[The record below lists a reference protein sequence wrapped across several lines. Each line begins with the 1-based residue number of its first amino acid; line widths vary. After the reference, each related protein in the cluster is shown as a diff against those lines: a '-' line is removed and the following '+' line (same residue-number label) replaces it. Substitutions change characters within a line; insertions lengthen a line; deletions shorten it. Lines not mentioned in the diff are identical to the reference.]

1 MDDIVDNEIE
11 PFVVHLSENG
21 DVNDSWDEMYKHPG
35 ICKYNFLEILYIN
48 ALNTVKRVYNRYLRF
63 LKKGLRKP
71 GVPLD
76 SIFALYRFDNYL
88 LSANEV
94 KIN

>member
-1 MDDIVDNEIE
+1 MKLNLLLSTCLKMVMSMIVGMKCNK
-11 PFVVHLSENG
+11 
-21 DVNDSWDEMYKHPG
+21 YPG
-35 ICKYNFLEILYIN
+35 ICKWNFLEILYIN
-48 ALNTVKRVYNRYLRF
+48 VLNTVKRVYNRYLRF